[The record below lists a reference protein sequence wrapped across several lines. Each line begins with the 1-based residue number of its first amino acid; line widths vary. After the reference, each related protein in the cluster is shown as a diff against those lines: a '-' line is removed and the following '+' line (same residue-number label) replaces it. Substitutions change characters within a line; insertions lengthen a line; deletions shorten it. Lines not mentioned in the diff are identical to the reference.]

1 MRRSSSIVI
10 KIFSLPGSSEWELG
24 HKKKKKIAVDLFSVR
39 RTDNVERWQF
49 FAKFGFSVGITII
62 VETNKKVELSP

>member
-1 MRRSSSIVI
+1 MGVGPSV
-10 KIFSLPGSSEWELG
+10 GA
-24 HKKKKKIAVDLFSVR
+24 KIAVDLFSVR